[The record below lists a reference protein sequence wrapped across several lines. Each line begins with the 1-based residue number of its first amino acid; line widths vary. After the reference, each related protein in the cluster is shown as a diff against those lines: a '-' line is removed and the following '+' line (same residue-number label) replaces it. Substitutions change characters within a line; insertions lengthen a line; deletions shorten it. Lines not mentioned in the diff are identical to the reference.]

1 MAHALYGCETHNG
14 KGENNERGT
23 GEQCSEAAATQITH
37 PKEKSC
43 RKSFPATDFA
53 GCLMSGPILEQNHF
67 IFKSEKNDQRNHN
80 GKAYD
85 KKGEDDHHGAVS
97 QLKGRMNHINHGDE
111 QDQDDAEGNDPFVN
125 ISIGK
130 KITFQAKR
138 ERDKQRNIEEDAK
151 ENIFLGFFHTVIYPQ
166 GQGP

>member
-1 MAHALYGCETHNG
+1 
-14 KGENNERGT
+14 
-23 GEQCSEAAATQITH
+23 
-37 PKEKSC
+37 
-43 RKSFPATDFA
+43 
-53 GCLMSGPILEQNHF
+53 MSGPILEQNHF

-130 KITFQAKR
+130 KISFQAKR

-151 ENIFLGFFHTVIYPQ
+151 ENERSVEKGFRILSVYTLGTGVKIWVLTEADRSASTYLLPSDY
-166 GQGP
+166 